1 MTIIAF
7 LTIAALAQVEPE
19 PEALE
24 PLVAPGAVKTAD
36 PAAQT
41 VSAGKPAQKFARD
54 TVLYVNATSLALRSE
69 PRRDAMLIHYMPKDA
84 KVTVIDPGDG
94 PVSDTVAG
102 KSGQWIQV
110 QHESHTGYAFDAFL
124 VAAPPAL
131 EQSLEY
137 TMTPGRSVGPITSKT
152 TYDELVA
159 TFGAANVGEATI
171 PVGDGKTE
179 SGTVIFA
186 NSPERRL
193 FVQWAVPKQK
203 PHSAII
209 EGTQWKTGSGIGIGT
224 PLSDLVKANGVGFSF
239 AGFGWDYAGYII
251 SWKGGRLES
260 DHPLGDGMSIFL
272 APEKPYL
279 PADFDAVQGDKEY
292 STDLPQAGKL
302 NLRVKAITIQLKD

>member
-1 MTIIAF
+1 
-7 LTIAALAQVEPE
+7 V
-19 PEALE
+19 
-24 PLVAPGAVKTAD
+24 
-36 PAAQT
+36 
-41 VSAGKPAQKFARD
+41 
-54 TVLYVNATSLALRSE
+54 
-69 PRRDAMLIHYMPKDA
+69 
-84 KVTVIDPGDG
+84 KVTVIDSGEG
-94 PVSDTVAG
+94 PVTDTVAG
-102 KSGQWIQV
+102 KPGQWIQV
-110 QHESHTGYAFDAFL
+110 QHEAHTGYAFDAFL

-137 TMTPGRSVGPITSKT
+137 TVMPGRSVGPITSKT
-152 TYDELVA
+152 TYNDLVA

-179 SGTVIFA
+179 AGTVIFA

-203 PHSAII
+203 PHSVII
-209 EGTQWKTGSGIGIGT
+209 EGTQWKTGAGIGIGT
-224 PLSDLVKANGVGFSF
+224 PLLDLIKANGVAFSF

-260 DHPLGDGMSIFL
+260 DHPLGDGLSMFL
-272 APEKPYL
+272 APGKPYL